1 MMEQKELERRLENTR
16 NREANFNKGIID
28 AIIDVGCHFEH
39 MYGDDNTGNME
50 ALNDYIDDIIGSPEM
65 DIPKEYADK
74 YLYDEGRCT
83 GYIHTLNILRSL
95 ANLRGW

>member
-1 MMEQKELERRLENTR
+1 MMEQKDLERRFNNIQYRNENL
-16 NREANFNKGIID
+16 NKGVID
-28 AIIDVGCHFEH
+28 AIIDLGRYLEH
-39 MYGDDNTGNME
+39 MYGDDNTGSME
-50 ALNDYIDDIIGSPEM
+50 ALNDCIDDIIGSPEM

-74 YLYDEGRCT
+74 YLSDEGRCT